1 MSPHSR
7 TWKNKKKEIKVR
19 QVWLKKFLREFVKEN
34 PTVQKKLVCSIY
46 RIPRSTLYYKPKKII
61 TDTLLKTKIQVTH
74 IFSPYYG
81 YRRCSYELEMNQKKV
96 LRIVQI
102 YFLYGRTRKRKFCKP
117 WDRNIPNM
125 WVQNEKKTL
134 EIQKIHQVW
143 NSDFTHIYYKNTE
156 LFLATVLDEY
166 SKQIVWY
173 KIWFHHSKELIIE
186 AVSHAVQK
194 SKTTPLILHSDQWSE
209 YRSYEYFETLKRYN
223 IWVSMSRKSSPWEN
237 GAQESF
243 YWKLKFEIWNLNRF
257 EKVEQ
262 VIEAIHL
269 WIYYYNN
276 HRIHTS
282 LKMSPKQFELLHSNM
297 SKN

>member
-1 MSPHSR
+1 MR
-7 TWKNKKKEIKVR
+7 GFVR
-19 QVWLKKFLREFVKEN
+19 EN
-34 PTVQKKLVCSIY
+34 PTIQKKLICSVY
-46 RIPRSTLYYKPKKII
+46 HIPRSTLSYKPKKVI
-61 TDTLLKTKIQVTH
+61 TDTILKIKIQLLHT
-74 IFSPYYG
+74 FNPYYG

-96 LRIVQI
+96 LRIVQM
-102 YFLYGRTRKRKFCKP
+102 YLLYGKTRKRKFCKP
-117 WDRNIPNM
+117 WDKNLPNM

-173 KIWFHHSKELIIE
+173 KVWFHHSKELIIQT
-186 AVSHAVQK
+186 VHHAVER
-194 SKTTPLILHSDQWSE
+194 SKTTPVILHSDQGSE

-223 IWVSMSRKSSPWEN
+223 IWASMSRKSSPWEN
-237 GAQESF
+237 ASQESF
-243 YWKLKFEIWNLNRF
+243 YWKLKFELWNLNRF
-257 EKVEQ
+257 KTVEE

-282 LKMSPKQFELLHSNM
+282 LKMTPKQFESLHSNGA
-297 SKN
+297 KN